1 MARSV
6 PTVSRRCFASTGVAA
21 VFAAMVVTGLQPTD
35 AAEKHTARMV
45 RYLGYDQAIE
55 LRNESTRVVLCPQVG
70 GRVLEYSLNGTNAL
84 FVSDAEKTWQ
94 PGERPPSS
102 AGRFDIGPELVI
114 PPRPT
119 LWSGEWTGEITGPL
133 SARLTSRKDEATGV
147 QLVRDFVLDAKS
159 SRLLCT
165 QTIRNVSDAVK
176 EWCHWSRTFATGE
189 GICIIPLS
197 EPSRFP
203 NRYVM
208 YEEGS
213 LINAR
218 PEDDRIRV
226 RDGFLEIL
234 GAPRKP
240 KLGFDSYAGWMAY
253 LTTDDLLFV
262 KKFKTYPD
270 RVYNEAAGLT
280 ISVWYPPGPRVEL
293 EPIGPRERL
302 KPGQSA
308 SFTEE
313 WWLLPQ
319 QFPAERN
326 SVDLQGIA
334 RRVAAETMVAPDLS
348 AQQGTWKPIAA
359 VLNGR
364 RLPAAAVQA
373 ITLRISEDTCE
384 LTVNSDEETEA
395 DHGTFQVDTSTTP
408 WRMTITGV
416 AGPNKGKTILA
427 IFGMKDEKS
436 MRVCY
441 DLSGTEF
448 PDEFKAPPN
457 SSRYLAGYRKQ
468 VPSGATGRTSN
479 E

>member
-1 MARSV
+1 MSRQFAVTGILAALFFTASGQTGLG
-6 PTVSRRCFASTGVAA
+6 PTVAVAEN
-21 VFAAMVVTGLQPTD
+21 AALPSFESARVVKYFGY
-35 AAEKHTARMV
+35 EK
-45 RYLGYDQAIE
+45 AIE
-55 LRNESTRVVLCPQVG
+55 LRNGTTRVVLCPEVG
-70 GRVLEYSLNGTNAL
+70 GRVLEYSLNGTNSL
-84 FVSDAEKTWQ
+84 FVSDEEKAWK
-94 PGERPPSS
+94 PGDRPEAS

-114 PPRPT
+114 PQRQT
-119 LWSGEWTGEITGPL
+119 LWSGEWSAEITGAR
-133 SARLTSRKDEATGV
+133 SARLTSRRDEATGV
-147 QLVRDFVLDAKS
+147 QLVRDFVLHEKS

-165 QTIRNVSDAVK
+165 QTIRNVSDSVK
-176 EWCHWSRTFATGE
+176 DWCHWSRTFATGE
-189 GICIIPLS
+189 GICVIPLS

-203 NRYVM
+203 NKYVM

-218 PEDDRIRV
+218 PEDDNIRV

-262 KKFKTYPD
+262 KKFKTFPD

-302 KPGQSA
+302 EPNDSA

-319 QFPAERN
+319 KFPADRN
-326 SVDLQGIA
+326 AVDLPAIA
-334 RRVAAETMVAPDLS
+334 ERVATETVGDVDLS

-359 VLNGR
+359 VLSGN
-364 RLPAAAVQA
+364 RLPKSAVDA
-373 ITLRISEDTCE
+373 TTLRISGDTYE
-384 LTVNSDEETEA
+384 VEIDTEEEV
-395 DHGTFQVDTSTTP
+395 DRGTFTVDTSRTP
-408 WRMTITGV
+408 FRITIKGTS
-416 AGPNKGKTILA
+416 GPNEGKTILG
-427 IFGMKDEKS
+427 IFEMKDEKS

-441 DLSGTEF
+441 DLSGREF
-448 PDEFKAPPN
+448 PNEFKAPPG
-457 SSRYLAGYRKQ
+457 SSRYLAGYRKMK
-468 VPSGATGRTSN
+468 AR